1 MTAMLILV
9 MLGLLLLSA
18 FFSGSE
24 SALFSLT
31 RLQRRTLRERRD
43 RSSRRILALLR
54 ESSRT
59 LAGIVVGNN
68 LVNIALS
75 AIATIFFIQLFGQ
88 EDRGRAVRYS
98 TVVVTVA
105 VLLFGDTLP
114 KVLAVGASLR
124 VARVIAAA
132 LDLAI
137 RLLNP
142 LTRIFHGLAQA
153 LLRLLRVDPGGATPA
168 PLISRSELHSVLEAV
183 DDDAAV
189 ITPTESRMVQNI
201 LGFSRRRAGQ
211 VMTPRVDI
219 DDLDVDASR
228 AEVMAVMRESR
239 HSRYPVYRGDPDH
252 IIGFVKAKDYLLG
265 PERDLADVISPVL
278 FFPAAA
284 PLDRVFAAM
293 QAERAAMV
301 IVVDEYGETI
311 GLITREDLVE
321 EIVGDIYDEFD
332 LEETPIR
339 ERGEGKYIVP
349 GRAQLVDLN
358 AQLDLGLPDD
368 AAVTLNG
375 FLCDVHGRI
384 PRPGTVIA
392 WQQLRFHVLDVARH
406 QVRRVLLEVV
416 GSGEEGA

>member
-1 MTAMLILV
+1 MTATLILV

-24 SALFSLT
+24 TALFSLT

-43 RSSRRILALLR
+43 RSSQRIRDLLR
-54 ESSRT
+54 ESTRT

-75 AIATIFFIQLFGQ
+75 AIATIFFIQLFG
-88 EDRGRAVRYS
+88 EDDRGRAVRYS
-98 TVVVTVA
+98 TVVVTLA
-105 VLLFGDTLP
+105 VLLFGDTMP

-124 VARVIAAA
+124 VARVVAAA
-132 LDLAI
+132 MDVAI
-137 RLLNP
+137 RMLDP

-153 LLRLLRVDPGGATPA
+153 LLRLLRVDPGGSAPA
-168 PLISRSELHSVLEAV
+168 ALISRSELHSVLEAV
-183 DDDAAV
+183 DDDVAV

-201 LGFSRRRAGQ
+201 LGFSRRKAGQ
-211 VMTPRVDI
+211 IMTPRVDI
-219 DDLDVDASR
+219 DDLDAGASR
-228 AEVMAVMRESR
+228 AEAVALMRESR

-252 IIGFVKAKDYLLG
+252 IIGFVKAKDFLLG
-265 PERDLADVISPVL
+265 PERDLSDVMLPVL

-284 PLDRVFAAM
+284 PLDRVFAEM
-293 QAERAAMV
+293 QAERAPMV
-301 IVVDEYGETI
+301 IVVNEYGETS

-332 LEETPIR
+332 LEEAPIR

-349 GRAQLVDLN
+349 GRAQLIDLN

-375 FLCDVHGRI
+375 LLCDLHGRI
-384 PRPGTVIA
+384 PRPGTVIT
-392 WQQLRFHVLDVARH
+392 WQRLRFHVLDVARH
-406 QVRRVLLEVV
+406 QVRRVLLEVTEP
-416 GSGEEGA
+416 GGEDE